1 MEAPLLEAPLLRE
14 RPRRRRAAPLL
25 VPFALGLLALAG
37 WRRRDPSAPTLLA
50 RGGDDDDGSP
60 PRAAAAGAGAT
71 ARAPHRIE
79 VPMTEFLRFDAV
91 WDWLVARGLGE
102 SLGDWKS
109 TKREGALLGYL
120 PSRLTI
126 DLDPGLVA
134 GALGEAAHGGFVAFN
149 LYTGTTASWNVVMD
163 LRGRLYQV
171 APSRYGGTGSLPG
184 C

>member
-1 MEAPLLEAPLLRE
+1 MEGTPLLTER
-14 RPRRRRAAPLL
+14 RPRRRAVPLL
-25 VPFALGLLALAG
+25 VPVALGLLALAS
-37 WRRRDPSAPTLLA
+37 WRRSVDHSAPTSLT
-50 RGGDDDDGSP
+50 RGGDDDDAAP
-60 PRAAAAGAGAT
+60 PRAASAAGAGAT
-71 ARAPHRIE
+71 PTAPHRIE

-171 APSRYGGTGSLPG
+171 APSRYGATGSLPG

>member
-1 MEAPLLEAPLLRE
+1 MTAFLE
-14 RPRRRRAAPLL
+14 
-25 VPFALGLLALAG
+25 
-37 WRRRDPSAPTLLA
+37 
-50 RGGDDDDGSP
+50 
-60 PRAAAAGAGAT
+60 
-71 ARAPHRIE
+71 
-79 VPMTEFLRFDAV
+79 FDAV

-171 APSRYGGTGSLPG
+171 APSRYGATGSLPG
-184 C
+184 G

>member
-1 MEAPLLEAPLLRE
+1 
-14 RPRRRRAAPLL
+14 
-25 VPFALGLLALAG
+25 
-37 WRRRDPSAPTLLA
+37 
-50 RGGDDDDGSP
+50 
-60 PRAAAAGAGAT
+60 
-71 ARAPHRIE
+71 
-79 VPMTEFLRFDAV
+79 MTEFLRFDAV
-91 WDWLVARGLGE
+91 WDWLIARGLGE

-171 APSRYGGTGSLPG
+171 APDARDAPASAVHACALKNSTRTRCSSRWRSTAMASRLRGTGAATRTRASAAT
-184 C
+184 